1 MRIKLAGYWEFNR
14 YATYFNCRYDYVPI
28 PYDKL
33 DITSRLN
40 KVKVKLESN
49 FDKSRM
55 ITK

>member
-1 MRIKLAGYWEFNR
+1 MQIKLAGYGEFNR

-33 DITSRLN
+33 DITSHLN

-49 FDKSRM
+49 FDKTRI
-55 ITK
+55 ITM